1 MRTLLLLLA
10 SSLAIAACSA
20 SAHRGENEPQGEQTR
35 RGFRVGDFQSVSL
48 EGSAD
53 VVVAVGGPVSVRAEG
68 DARAI
73 ERLEIRV
80 ENGALKI
87 GTRQEG
93 MFSWGRHGRAT
104 VYVTAPALDGAS
116 IGGSGDMR
124 IDRVQAAEFNGSVA
138 GSGDMEIA
146 TLQSR
151 RARFDLAGSGGIRA
165 AGRAEALDISI
176 AGSGDIALDALEARR
191 AAVSIA
197 GSGDVSL
204 RATEAVQG
212 SILGSGD
219 IIVHGTAR
227 CNISK
232 LGSGDVRC
240 GG

>member
-1 MRTLLLLLA
+1 MRSFLLIASALA
-10 SSLAIAACSA
+10 VAACSA
-20 SAHRGENEPQGEQTR
+20 NARRGGDEGSSGEQAR
-35 RGFRVGDFQSVSL
+35 RNFEVGRFQSVSL
-48 EGSAD
+48 EGAAD
-53 VVVAVGGPVSVRAEG
+53 VVVAVGGPASVRAES
-68 DARAI
+68 DSRAV

-87 GTRQEG
+87 GTRRDG
-93 MFSWGRHGRAT
+93 MFSWGHHGRAT

-124 IDRVQAAEFNGSVA
+124 IDRIQTANFNGSVA

-146 TLQSR
+146 TLQ
-151 RARFDLAGSGGIRA
+151 ARQAHFDLAGSGGITA
-165 AGRAEALDISI
+165 AGRAEALNVSI
-176 AGSGDIALDALEARR
+176 AGSGNVMLDALEARR

-219 IIVHGTAR
+219 IVVHGTAR
-227 CNISK
+227 CSISK

>member
-1 MRTLLLLLA
+1 MRKLLVIASALA
-10 SSLAIAACSA
+10 VAACSA
-20 SAHRGENEPQGEQTR
+20 NAQRGEDEPSGEQTR
-35 RGFRVGDFQSVSL
+35 RDFQVGRFRSVSL
-48 EGSAD
+48 EGASD
-53 VVVAVGGPVSVRAEG
+53 VVVAVGGPASVRAEG
-68 DARAI
+68 DSRAI
-73 ERLEIRV
+73 EQLDIRV

-87 GTRQEG
+87 GTRRDG

-124 IDRVQAAEFNGSVA
+124 IDRIQAANFNGSVA
-138 GSGDMEIA
+138 GSGDMEIT
-146 TLQSR
+146 TLQ
-151 RARFDLAGSGGIRA
+151 ARQAHFDLAGSGGIRA

-176 AGSGDIALDALEARR
+176 AGSGNIALDALEARR

-219 IIVHGTAR
+219 VTVHGTAR
-227 CNISK
+227 CSVSK

>member
-1 MRTLLLLLA
+1 MRTLLLIVSALA
-10 SSLAIAACSA
+10 VAACSA
-20 SAHRGENEPQGEQTR
+20 NARRGENEPRGEQAR
-35 RGFRVGDFQSVSL
+35 RDFQVGEFRTVSL

-68 DARAI
+68 DSRAL

-80 ENGALKI
+80 ENGALRI
-87 GTRQEG
+87 DTRQDG

-104 VYVTAPALDGAS
+104 VHVTAPALDAAS

-124 IDRVQAAEFNGSVA
+124 IDRVQAASFNGSVA

-151 RARFDLAGSGGIRA
+151 QAHFNLAGSGGIRA
-165 AGRAEALDISI
+165 AGRADALDISI
-176 AGSGDIALDALEARR
+176 AGSGNIALDALEARR

-204 RATEAVQG
+204 RASEAVRG

-240 GG
+240 GGG

>member
-1 MRTLLLLLA
+1 MRRLLLIASTLA
-10 SSLAIAACSA
+10 VAACSA
-20 SAHRGENEPQGEQTR
+20 NAQRGAGEPGGEQAR
-35 RGFRVGDFQSVSL
+35 RDFEVGGFRSVSL
-48 EGSAD
+48 EGAAD
-53 VVVAVGGPVSVRAEG
+53 VVVAVGGPASVRAEG
-68 DARAI
+68 DGRAL

-87 GTRQEG
+87 GTRDEG

-104 VYVTAPALDGAS
+104 VYVSAPALDGAS

-124 IDRVQAAEFNGSVA
+124 IDRIQAASFNGSVA

-146 TLQSR
+146 TLQAR
-151 RARFDLAGSGGIRA
+151 EARFDLAGSGGISA
-165 AGRAEALDISI
+165 AGRADAVNISI
-176 AGSGDIALDALEARR
+176 AGSGNVMLDALEARR
-191 AAVSIA
+191 ADVSIA

-219 IIVHGTAR
+219 IVVHGTAR
-227 CNISK
+227 CNVSK